1 MVPLPYSRI
10 WFREFVG
17 CPLKQ
22 AYRCAS
28 STSTRSHCVRTR
40 PTAEYVLSLFSSP
53 LVGIGGL
60 SQGSGMSKHP
70 TEANGQS
77 AIEARRTAGS
87 DLKRAVDAAVKS
99 GPKHSAVK
107 ARRQARKEKGA
118 A

>member
-77 AIEARRTAGS
+77 AIEERPDGWQRFE
-87 DLKRAVDAAVKS
+87 RAVDAAVKS
-99 GPKHSAVK
+99 GPKHRPSK
-107 ARRQARKEKGA
+107 PA
-118 A
+118 ANPA